1 MKIVRIL
8 PVFLIGLLLLSVACS
23 SSGSSSSAGST
34 DATLSGL
41 SSSVGSLSPAFDPSV
56 LNYAVEVSTDV
67 SQIRLTASTDD
78 TAARL
83 SINGSYAES
92 GKPSLIVQL
101 TKDNTQI
108 FVKVTAADG
117 VTLTT
122 YAVNVAKTAT
132 GTAAT
137 PQFSLPDG
145 TAFVSSLVVSM
156 TCATA
161 DAGIYYT
168 TDGSTPSAASSL
180 YSAPITLTDTTTVKM
195 IAVKNGLSNSSV
207 VTAVYT
213 KSQYEQVAAPVMT
226 PGDGATF
233 SATQAVSIACDTV
246 GAAVYYTTD
255 GTAPSISST
264 LYSGSFSISATTTI
278 KAIAV
283 KSGMTNSTVTTA
295 TYTKSTQ
302 IETVVSPV
310 FSPASGNTFTT
321 SLSVTITS
329 ATSGAS
335 VRYTTD
341 GTVPTVTSTLYS
353 GAITLSA
360 TTTINA
366 IAVNGGMTDSA
377 VVSATYT
384 KASEPQVSAPVF
396 SPAGTSFT
404 STQTVTI
411 TSATSGALIYYTTDG
426 TTPTAASTLYT
437 AAITLSATTTINAIA
452 ISGGV
457 SSSVSSAVFTK
468 GAALDLETTYYK
480 TNPNGQVGTYKTGM
494 NVTCTSMKSDGF
506 TDWSSDMII
515 AQGVANDV
523 AQSFFGSHEAPL
535 YDTYALYA
543 AWDDTNLYLGWQY
556 VNVVDVTDP
565 AQGYPISDNGK
576 PWNGDIRITLAFD
589 TDSSKNV
596 AGCMADGVTGAWD
609 ATGKWYNHFNNGM
622 DVLMNFSSKPGVGTP
637 GVFYP
642 DANGK
647 FSYTDT
653 TLCKTFS
660 KLGIVYGYVDGLL
673 PTNVYGI
680 NKPGSWAGYTPDML
694 TANTGFVDFLTLGH
708 STTHDTFYEM
718 KIPLTA
724 LNMTRSTLE
733 SKGIGVMLVSTF
745 GCSAIGSIPYDPT
758 VYDNV
763 TTPYSADS
771 STSGEKEDVDTFTYN
786 MARIGHAK

>member
-8 PVFLIGLLLLSVACS
+8 PVLMISLLLFAVACS
-23 SSGSSSSAGST
+23 SSGSSSSAGGSS
-34 DATLSGL
+34 DASLSGL
-41 SSSVGSLSPAFDPSV
+41 SASIGTLSPSFDPAV
-56 LNYAVEVSTDV
+56 LSYTVEAPSDA
-67 SQIRLTASTDD
+67 SQIRLTAT
-78 TAARL
+78 TADSASRL
-83 SINGSYAES
+83 SVNGSYAES
-92 GKPSLIVQL
+92 GKPSLLVQL
-101 TKDNTQI
+101 AKDNIQI
-108 FVKVTAADG
+108 FVKVTAPDG
-117 VTLTT
+117 FTLTT
-122 YAVNVAKTAT
+122 YAVNVAKTAV

-145 TAFVSSLVVSM
+145 TTFVSSLVVSM
-156 TCATA
+156 TCATS

-168 TDGSTPSAASSL
+168 TDGSSPSASSSL
-180 YSAPITLTDTTTVKM
+180 YSAPITLSDTTTVKM
-195 IAVKNGLSNSSV
+195 IATKSGLSSSPV

-213 KSQYEQVAAPVMT
+213 KSRYEQVAAPVMT

-233 SATQAVSIACDTV
+233 SSTQAVSIACDTV
-246 GAAVYYTTD
+246 GASVYYTIN
-255 GTAPSISST
+255 GTTPTTSST
-264 LYSGSFSISATTTI
+264 LYSGAISLSATTTI

-283 KSGMTNSTVTTA
+283 KSGMTNSTVTSA
-295 TYTKSTQ
+295 VYTKSTQ
-302 IETVVSPV
+302 IETVASPV
-310 FSPASGNTFTT
+310 FSPVGGT
-321 SLSVTITS
+321 SFETSQDVTITS
-329 ATSGAS
+329 STSGAS
-335 VRYTTD
+335 VYYTTD
-341 GTVPTVTSTLYS
+341 GTTPSASSPRYS
-353 GAITLSA
+353 AAITLTA

-366 IAVNGGMTDSA
+366 IAVCGGMENSA
-377 VVSATYT
+377 VVSA
-384 KASEPQVSAPVF
+384 
-396 SPAGTSFT
+396 
-404 STQTVTI
+404 
-411 TSATSGALIYYTTDG
+411 
-426 TTPTAASTLYT
+426 
-437 AAITLSATTTINAIA
+437 
-452 ISGGV
+452 
-457 SSSVSSAVFTK
+457 VFTK
-468 GAALDLETTYYK
+468 SGGSGLDLETSYYK
-480 TNPNGQVGTYKTGM
+480 TNPNGQVGKYKTGM

-523 AQSFFGSHEAPL
+523 AQSFKGSHEAPL
-535 YDTYALYA
+535 YDSYALYA

-556 VNVVDVTDP
+556 VNVVDVTDS

-589 TDSSKNV
+589 TDASKNI

-609 ATGKWYNHFNNGM
+609 ATGTWYNHFNNGM

-647 FSYTDT
+647 FSYTDA

-673 PTNVYGI
+673 PTTVYGI
-680 NKPGSWAGYTPDML
+680 NKPGAWAGYTPDML

-745 GCSAIGSIPYDPT
+745 GCSAIGSLPYDPT
-758 VYDNV
+758 VYDV
-763 TTPYSADS
+763 VADS
-771 STSGEKEDVDTFTYN
+771 YTADASTSAEKNDVDTFTYS